1 MYFFVASTFVIF
13 SLPHAFVLI
22 LFSQRTASYE
32 LTCRSSLY
40 LNKPDNVLNPP
51 LFLSLAWSVV
61 NVFHFL
67 FTFFF
72 CFHCFTTSLYI
83 YICMHVCMN
92 VCMYIG
98 YFLVPNTVHLK
109 SCFFFQSVHSCW

>member
-61 NVFHFL
+61 NVFQFL
-67 FTFFF
+67 IYLFLLFSL
-72 CFHCFTTSLYI
+72 FHYIPIYI
-83 YICMHVCMN
+83 YIYIY
-92 VCMYIG
+92 VCMY
-98 YFLVPNTVHLK
+98 V
-109 SCFFFQSVHSCW
+109 